1 MCSITLR
8 QSFVSR
14 TRGRSEQ
21 IILTSLHWLH
31 TSLIAAKFHCSAGQ
45 FVINGLLMNLYLL
58 IFNFGLNLFTQIWG
72 KRISCLH
79 NTAPHVKQSWLCFT
93 FLYSSFCF
101 VLFFFLSFLFGLSFL
116 IRQCKVFSRKVRKW
130 QGSDTKGKN
139 YSRRPVG
146 FSVILM
152 KSLNRNE
159 SQSVSLWVRVI
170 WRVSWTIIYHASSA
184 WSAREKVIFFT
195 YLSK

>member
-79 NTAPHVKQSWLCFT
+79 NTAPHVKQSWLCFPFFIFI
-93 FLYSSFCF
+93 FLFCF
-101 VLFFFLSFLFGLSFL
+101 VFFLFCLVWVSSLGSAKFFHEKCASD
-116 IRQCKVFSRKVRKW
+116 KEVTRKVKISH
-130 QGSDTKGKN
+130 GDLL
-139 YSRRPVG
+139 VL
-146 FSVILM
+146 SVILM
-152 KSLNRNE
+152 KSLIRNE

-184 WSAREKVIFFT
+184 RSAREKVIFFT
-195 YLSK
+195 YLSQ